1 MDARMARLAALD
13 RGVHFI
19 PMSDVVPPGD
29 RTYHAVDL
37 IHPRPRAA
45 TPSAAASPS
54 SSAKAARAEINVVPE
69 ASAGCLPTPHPLFL
83 WP

>member
-19 PMSDVVPPGD
+19 PMSDVVPEGD

-37 IHPRPRAA
+37 IHPSPKGSDAIGNRIAELIRQSGPRR
-45 TPSAAASPS
+45 
-54 SSAKAARAEINVVPE
+54 K
-69 ASAGCLPTPHPLFL
+69 
-83 WP
+83 